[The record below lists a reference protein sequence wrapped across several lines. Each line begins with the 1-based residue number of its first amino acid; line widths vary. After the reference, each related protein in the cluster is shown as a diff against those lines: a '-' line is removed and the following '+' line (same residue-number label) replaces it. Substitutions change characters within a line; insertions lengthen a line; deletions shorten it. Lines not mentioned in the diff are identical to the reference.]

1 MGMVSGVLVLMGFAK
16 LGFFM
21 ICGPFFLTVFF
32 TVFWPNPLDLPRK
45 ALLMDVP
52 GKRYPPGKNPITPLT
67 GSG

>member
-1 MGMVSGVLVLMGFAK
+1 MVSGVLVLMGFAK
-16 LGFFM
+16 LGFFHD
-21 ICGPFFLTVFF
+21 FWTVCFDRFF

-52 GKRYPPGKNPITPLT
+52 GKRYPLGKNPITPLT